1 MKDITIKIYLIG
13 LKKPLTCVLDNE
25 TQLDKL
31 DMLLKEGN
39 QVGNTVSF
47 GCICFS
53 RDKFI
58 CYTIE

>member
-1 MKDITIKIYLIG
+1 MKNITIKIYLVG

-31 DMLLKEGN
+31 DMSLRDSN
-39 QVGNTVSF
+39 QIGNTVSF